1 MGTPLIRDRSE
12 LTLPRHILDGAESAF
27 LVGKRAPLD
36 RLPKVLAELAR
47 KTYFKLGSLLFGG
60 IEGLS
65 ICTSKQL
72 ADDFASRPGRF
83 VLELPVDECLPD
95 ELVQFGYHNF
105 PASQA
110 SPRYLNRRFKFTV
123 IDIEQFKALA
133 YQVSLHRHKVLAYR
147 SSGSDAE
154 NS

>member
-1 MGTPLIRDRSE
+1 M
-12 LTLPRHILDGAESAF
+12 TLPRHILDGAESAF

-36 RLPKVLAELAR
+36 HLPAWLAELAR
-47 KTYFKLGSLLFGG
+47 KTYFKFGSILFGG

-65 ICTSKQL
+65 ICTSKEL
-72 ADDFASRPGRF
+72 AKDFAARPGRF

-95 ELVQFGYHNF
+95 EMVQYGYHDY
-105 PASQA
+105 PASKA

-123 IDIEQFKALA
+123 IDFEQLKALA
-133 YQVSLHRHKVLAYR
+133 YQVSLHHHKVMACR
-147 SSGSDAE
+147 DSGSGTE